1 MRPVHFP
8 VLALPVRCQDKRALT
23 CSSQYSYSAH
33 LLKLL
38 TADYADQGR
47 ICSKFSFNSYRP
59 SLRLNSVPE
68 FRRCEVALTS
78 YGFVMKSSN
87 FRIVPLATEIA
98 LTARRTAASGAP
110 DHVMVVANSPNG
122 FPCRHC
128 LRWARPGERMILFPY
143 AAIPAGH
150 PYSESGPI
158 FVHAEPCERYGATD
172 EYPADFRKGRVM
184 RAYNINYD
192 MIDAEVVNGS
202 APEAIIEKLLQKPE
216 TAFVDARSV
225 THGCYTFRVH
235 RL

>member
-1 MRPVHFP
+1 M
-8 VLALPVRCQDKRALT
+8 
-23 CSSQYSYSAH
+23 
-33 LLKLL
+33 
-38 TADYADQGR
+38 
-47 ICSKFSFNSYRP
+47 
-59 SLRLNSVPE
+59 PE
-68 FRRCEVALTS
+68 FRRCEVRVAP
-78 YGFVMKSSN
+78 YGFVMKNSN

-98 LTARRTAASGAP
+98 VTARRVAANGAP
-110 DHVMVVANSPNG
+110 DHIVIAADSPNG

-128 LRWARPGERMILFPY
+128 LRFAQSGERMILFPY

-184 RAYNINYD
+184 RAYNSNYD
-192 MIDAEVVNGS
+192 MIDAEVANGS

-225 THGCYTFRVH
+225 THGCYTFRIQ
-235 RL
+235 RR